1 MTPAAADLARRRPVW
16 LALSELFLDT
26 EVDARL
32 PSLAQ
37 SLAASG
43 YSDAELDWIL
53 RRELQPL
60 LQWNLVPVAGVWE
73 GFDPEWLEQS
83 IIARRRRLRLPCLF
97 PREDWQRLAVLIREE
112 RERCAAAD

>member
-16 LALSELFLDT
+16 QALSELFLDT
-26 EVDARL
+26 EVDALL

-37 SLAASG
+37 RLAASA
-43 YSDAELDWIL
+43 YSEAELDWIL

-60 LQWNLVPVAGVWE
+60 LQWNLFPAAGVWD

-83 IIARRRRLRLPCLF
+83 IIARRHRLRLPCLF
-97 PREDWQRLAVLIREE
+97 PHEDWRRLAALIRKE
-112 RERCAAAD
+112 RERSAAG